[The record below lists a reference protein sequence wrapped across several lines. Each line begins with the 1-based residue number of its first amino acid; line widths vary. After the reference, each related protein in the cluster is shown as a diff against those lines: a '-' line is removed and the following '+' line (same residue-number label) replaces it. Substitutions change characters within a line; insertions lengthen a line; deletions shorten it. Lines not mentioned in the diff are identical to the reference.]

1 MMTRADDV
9 FALAR
14 LDLAHEANDLL
25 TTLHYEDLT
34 SADLAALVA
43 ILRPVRERRQARE
56 ATPAP
61 LLQMVHRKR
70 RGKR

>member
-1 MMTRADDV
+1 MSAVDDV
-9 FALAR
+9 LALVHD
-14 LDLAHEANDLL
+14 DLVREANEML
-25 TTLHYEDLT
+25 TSLRYKDLT

-43 ILRPVRERRQARE
+43 ILRPVHERRQARE

-61 LLQMVHRKR
+61 LLRLVPRKR